1 MSFLPDILVR
11 YGDDL
16 FDGFLITLQLVVY
29 SVVIGALLAMVV
41 AYWRMPGAGRDAR
54 NPLLRWLFYP
64 FLRGLAW
71 FYTNLFRGTPL
82 LAQLFLIYYG
92 AGQFFQFWQS
102 IGLWWFLRDPFN
114 CALLTFILNTAAY
127 QSEIFR
133 GAVQAVPRGHW
144 EGAAALGLPRRIAF
158 LRVIAPQASLY
169 ALRPFGN
176 EVILMVKGS
185 AVASV
190 VTVYDL
196 LGETRLAFS
205 DTFRFD
211 VYFYAAALYLILVET
226 LRRVWNLMENRLTR
240 HLKTDTDV
248 AAKVGGRVALT

>member
-1 MSFLPDILVR
+1 MNVLPEILVD

-16 FDGFLITLQLVVY
+16 FDGFLVTLQLVVY
-29 SVVIGALLAMVV
+29 SVTLGAALAMLV
-41 AYWRMPGAGRDAR
+41 AFWRTPGAGKSAK
-54 NPLLRWLFYP
+54 NPVLRWFLYP
-64 FLRGLAW
+64 FFRGLAW

-92 AGQFFQFWQS
+92 AGQFFQFWQGV
-102 IGLWWFLRDPFN
+102 GLWWFLRDPFN
-114 CALLTFILNTAAY
+114 CALLAFILNTAAY
-127 QSEIFR
+127 QAEIFR
-133 GAVQAVPRGHW
+133 GAVQAVPRGQW
-144 EGAAALGLPRRIAF
+144 EGAAALGLTRRIAF
-158 LRVIAPQASLY
+158 LRVIFPQAALY

-185 AVASV
+185 AIASV

-226 LRRVWNLMENRLTR
+226 LRRVWNFLEGRLTR
-240 HLKTDTDV
+240 HLKTDANV
-248 AAKVGGRVALT
+248 AEKIDGRVAVT

>member
-1 MSFLPDILVR
+1 MSEYLPPILAR

-16 FDGFLITLQLVVY
+16 LDGFFITLQLVVI
-29 SVVIGALLAMVV
+29 SIICGMVLSAILV
-41 AYWRMPGAGRDAR
+41 AGRMSR
-54 NPLLRWLFYP
+54 YRVLRALT
-64 FLRGLAW
+64 W
-71 FYTNLFRGTPL
+71 FYVNLFRGTPL

-92 AGQFFQFWQS
+92 LGQFSGFWRD

-114 CALLTFILNTAAY
+114 CAALAFTLNTAAY
-127 QSEIFR
+127 QCEIFR
-133 GAVQAVPRGHW
+133 GAIQAVPKGQW
-144 EGAAALGLPRRIAF
+144 EGAAALGIGKRVAF
-158 LRVIAPQASLY
+158 MKVIVPQASLY

-176 EVILMVKGS
+176 EIILMIKGS

-211 VYFYAAALYLILVET
+211 VYFYAAALYLMLVET
-226 LRRVWNLMENRLTR
+226 LRRIWNALERRLTR
-240 HLKTDTDV
+240 HLAMGTTSH
-248 AAKVGGRVALT
+248 AAKGKKPAAARPAAT